1 MIKFRLLF
9 IITLLFTV
17 SASAQLIKEVLPLTN
32 KEIQKEQWILQDKDK
47 NIILQW
53 TDTAL
58 EFTLANKGINQNQ
71 EKTVYAKIPIKQV
84 EVNADEYTLQTGT
97 TEFLPTFVQI
107 QWSQDDLE
115 FFRVLENGSV
125 MISGAEDIITLKKGM
140 DTKYKLYSSNLD
152 RFYKFVS
159 RFDWGLIALNRN
171 SDKLPKMVVSFD
183 FENRVMTGTIDN
195 IPFVSQFD
203 VSYNQSQFSFHS
215 ITFNAKHKGGKRVK
229 RKDVKRVTD
238 KYVKYFTSKL
248 YHYDIAE
255 QTLNFYQGDQLV
267 LMFGFMPKQ
276 E

>member
-17 SASAQLIKEVLPLTN
+17 SANAQLIEEALPLTD
-32 KEIQKEQWILQDKDK
+32 KVIQKEQWILQDKDK

-71 EKTVYAKIPIKQV
+71 ERTVYAKIPIKQV
-84 EVNADEYTLQTGT
+84 EVNTDEYTLQTGA
-97 TEFLPTFVQI
+97 TEFLPTFIQI
-107 QWSQDDLE
+107 QWSQGDKE
-115 FFRVLENGSV
+115 FFRVLENSTV
-125 MISGAEDIITLKKGM
+125 VISGAEDIITLKKGM

-171 SDKLPKMVVSFD
+171 WDKLPKMVTSFD
-183 FENRVMTGTIDN
+183 FENQVMTGTIDN
-195 IPFVSQFD
+195 IPFVAQFD
-203 VSYNQSQFSFHS
+203 VSYSQSKFSFHS
-215 ITFNAKHKGGKRVK
+215 ITFHAKHKGGKRVK
-229 RKDVKRVTD
+229 RKDLKRVTD
-238 KYVKYFTSKL
+238 KYAKYFTSKI